1 MTDPAITSA
10 ANPFEQLHEQAEY
23 QAHPQYAPPPAPLSG
38 EPTQRAG
45 EDLGAPHGQAERG
58 LRQRRTE
65 LLSLPAVVLIIAVA
79 ALFITTVLL
88 ILFSSSSD
96 SVNAL
101 AVVAVAVVA
110 LTGSYFGVS
119 IATQQLRE
127 ERAEKA
133 IALAR
138 VAEAET
144 SVRESDAWAG
154 QMEAGLRVAMVK
166 LQAAGISSD
175 DVVKAAGA
183 PDDFF

>member
-1 MTDPAITSA
+1 MTDPANTSTA
-10 ANPFEQLHEQAEY
+10 YPLSEGQQQAEEPTVELAVPLA
-23 QAHPQYAPPPAPLSG
+23 QAAPPTRP
-38 EPTQRAG
+38 R
-45 EDLGAPHGQAERG
+45 RG
-58 LRQRRTE
+58 E
-65 LLSLPAVVLIIAVA
+65 LLSLPAVILIVAVA

-88 ILFSSSSD
+88 ILFSSSND

-101 AVVAVAVVA
+101 AVVAVAIVA
-110 LTGSYFGVS
+110 LTASYFGVH

-133 IALAR
+133 SALAR
-138 VAEAET
+138 VTEAEA